1 MSTFLSNKT
10 ISKTMPLRKEN
21 SFPQFNVASHKR
33 PVIRLSFEYTTTL
46 LSGEGGKR
54 RTAADTIISNM
65 LLKYKIFSTVF
76 CKIRTRVFVALAPV
90 FRAFLHEPLKS
101 FLRHIVNCSMHR
113 GDFQTMV
120 KIPF

>member
-33 PVIRLSFEYTTTL
+33 LGIRLSFEYTTTL
-46 LSGEGGKR
+46 LSGEGGRR
-54 RTAADTIISNM
+54 RTAADTIVSKM

-76 CKIRTRVFVALAPV
+76 FKIGARVFGGPCACFPCLSS
-90 FRAFLHEPLKS
+90 R
-101 FLRHIVNCSMHR
+101 
-113 GDFQTMV
+113 TT
-120 KIPF
+120 